1 MSDESLPPFVGE
13 SALSPIRLTEEQE
26 DLCQR
31 LDDWHGLDGL
41 KVKPSEMFRGAVY
54 AMRQECKS
62 NPDRLAQ
69 AANSL
74 REILY
79 PFQSPQVKNVSEK
92 QEKAFKKYGSVR
104 VDEEFFKKSV
114 KPLYE
119 DLNDVAHHGVAAKR
133 IDFLTITDAELVKLL
148 ADFEKIMLAALARQL
163 DVHQEIDEF
172 LTAGP
177 DQVGTHN

>member
-1 MSDESLPPFVGE
+1 MSDESLPQAVGE
-13 SALSPIRLTEEQE
+13 IALSPIRLTDEQE

-54 AMRQECKS
+54 AMRQECRS

-79 PFQSPQVKNVSEK
+79 PFQSPHVKNVSEK
-92 QEKAFKKYGSVR
+92 KDRAFKKYGSVR
-104 VDEEFFKKSV
+104 VNEEFFIKSV

-133 IDFLTITDAELVKLL
+133 IDFLSITDSELVKLL
-148 ADFEKIMLAALARQL
+148 ADFEKIMRSALERQL
-163 DVHQEIDEF
+163 DIHKEF
-172 LTAGP
+172 DDILAAGP
-177 DQVGTHN
+177 PLIATKE